1 MEATARALRALID
14 AAFSFR
20 GGLGRSV
27 KIGGSADGKECIDVM
42 NMGALIIGIGFFL
55 IAILDGIGSQIH
67 ISKRYRANNKVREW
81 QKKRVFADILIG
93 AGSMI
98 IYFDP
103 KGTKNQF
110 YIGTIV
116 LIIGLFF
123 LCVLDHKFK
132 KS

>member
-1 MEATARALRALID
+1 
-14 AAFSFR
+14 
-20 GGLGRSV
+20 
-27 KIGGSADGKECIDVM
+27 M

-98 IYFDP
+98 I
-103 KGTKNQF
+103 
-110 YIGTIV
+110 
-116 LIIGLFF
+116 
-123 LCVLDHKFK
+123 
-132 KS
+132 

>member
-1 MEATARALRALID
+1 
-14 AAFSFR
+14 
-20 GGLGRSV
+20 
-27 KIGGSADGKECIDVM
+27 M

-67 ISKRYRANNKVREW
+67 IREW